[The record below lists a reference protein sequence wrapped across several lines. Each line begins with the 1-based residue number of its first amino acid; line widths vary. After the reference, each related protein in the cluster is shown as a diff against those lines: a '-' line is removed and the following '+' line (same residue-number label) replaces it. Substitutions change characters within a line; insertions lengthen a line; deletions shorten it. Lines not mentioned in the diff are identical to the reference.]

1 MMAMLRRELA
11 LLRAGGSSPFVG
23 VLFLGT
29 VVTAVA
35 FGVGSDLDV
44 LARIAPAVLWTG
56 TLLASLLGLERLF
69 RPDLEDGTLDLLAAS
84 QAPMGAIALAKA
96 AGHWL
101 GNVLPLV
108 LATMPLGLL
117 LGLTPWNS
125 ATTAFVLLVGTP
137 AFSLIGTMGA
147 ALGLSARR
155 GAMLTAVVAVPF
167 ALPALIFGVGAS
179 VAWGTADFA
188 TPFLLMCASAL
199 FALVLAPVGAGAAL
213 NALRDGG

>member
-1 MMAMLRRELA
+1 MTAVLHRELA
-11 LLRAGGSSPFVG
+11 LLGAGGSSPFVG

-35 FGVGSDLDV
+35 FGVGSDLDI
-44 LARIAPAVLWTG
+44 LARIAPAIIWTG

-69 RPDLEDGTLDLLAAS
+69 RPDMEDGTLDLFTAS
-84 QAPMGAIALAKA
+84 QTSMGGVALAKA

-108 LATMPLGLL
+108 IATVPLGLL
-117 LGLTPWNS
+117 LGLTPGRS
-125 ATTAFVLLVGTP
+125 ATTALVLLIGTP
-137 AFSLIGTMGA
+137 AFSLVGTMGA
-147 ALGLSARR
+147 ALGLSGRR

-167 ALPALIFGVGAS
+167 ALPTLIFGVGAS
-179 VAWGTADFA
+179 AAWGTADFA

-199 FALVLAPVGAGAAL
+199 FALVLAPLGAGAAL